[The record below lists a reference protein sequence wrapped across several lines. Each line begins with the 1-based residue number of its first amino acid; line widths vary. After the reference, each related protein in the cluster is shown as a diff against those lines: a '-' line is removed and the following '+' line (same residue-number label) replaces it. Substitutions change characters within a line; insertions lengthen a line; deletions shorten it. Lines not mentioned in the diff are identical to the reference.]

1 MVFSSSAATGTAVRI
16 GSAIHAL
23 KVTLNNFL
31 NPFFILFPPFL
42 LLFGKII
49 LAYFLFS
56 YNEHIYG
63 KIVKFYEVYL
73 IFGKNH
79 EKIGKYYVLFIFIV
93 KNQKNIV

>member
-1 MVFSSSAATGTAVRI
+1 MYEMKFVVLSSFKSSFNLFSSIFTVVLKYSCPFKAA
-16 GSAIHAL
+16 
-23 KVTLNNFL
+23 
-31 NPFFILFPPFL
+31 
-42 LLFGKII
+42 II